1 MYLETII
8 ASNTKIIYERI
19 FPKILNLRVLLLGR
33 SELAET
39 IESLIQLNQKV
50 ALDLNAA
57 DQDTRLGVEIEESL
71 DQLVNEIQRRQE
83 ENGFITEADIE
94 ELQQNAIELTAKIAS
109 QESIRDSIKIEN

>member
-39 IESLIQLNQKV
+39 IESLI
-50 ALDLNAA
+50 
-57 DQDTRLGVEIEESL
+57 
-71 DQLVNEIQRRQE
+71 
-83 ENGFITEADIE
+83 
-94 ELQQNAIELTAKIAS
+94 
-109 QESIRDSIKIEN
+109 